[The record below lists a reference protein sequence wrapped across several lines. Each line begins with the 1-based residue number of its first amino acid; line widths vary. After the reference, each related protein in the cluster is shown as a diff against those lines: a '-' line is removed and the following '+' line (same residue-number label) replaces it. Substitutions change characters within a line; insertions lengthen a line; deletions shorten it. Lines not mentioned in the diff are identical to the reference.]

1 MQPPVFH
8 KDYPE
13 YLNYASLG
21 QVFGHEMTHGF
32 DDKGERSSKNN
43 QSYFEKMKV
52 KRNEKNEGKR

>member
-1 MQPPVFH
+1 MQKFTFSLAFLAGIMQPPVFH

-32 DDKGERSSKNN
+32 DDKGERSLKNN
-43 QSYFEKMKV
+43 
-52 KRNEKNEGKR
+52 